1 MEAKEIGMESPEVT
15 TVSVMGE
22 EQLDIAEQ
30 LPNSDEGAFAEVTTV
45 TVGNMT
51 AADNV
56 FTTSVANASI
66 SEHVLSGRTTL
77 QIGEGLPTDKATL
90 IVVHTDGSI
99 VETTGLKAP
108 STPVTPGPQTPSTP
122 LTLGPEKDGT
132 KYHWDPSVYE
142 NELPVRCRNIS
153 GILYKNKLGSGG
165 RGRCIKNGET
175 WFTPTEFEGIAG
187 RASSKD
193 WKRSIRYA
201 GRPLQCL
208 IQDGILNPHAAS
220 CTCAACCDDMSLV
233 ERLTIAVLSKS
244 GGWERAKLSLP
255 GSAHCSAPTG
265 SQSRGDTVNSCGEVC
280 GVDLPAEGTWVKED
294 GKRVTGAF
302 VLSAQTG
309 PVRLFVPYKR
319 RKKENEQTVTPVK
332 KESPKNITLLP
343 ATPGTTFT
351 MTPAGQITGSAA
363 LTFDRSSSGDTTAI
377 ISNSTAPGDVFTGT
391 TVTMTPAGQI
401 TGSAALTFDRSSS
414 GDTTTII
421 SNSTAPG
428 DVFTGTTV
436 LASLPALGVPTPCT
450 PTKAPSPGTLNGL
463 EVAEGRS
470 WLYLEETANSLMAMA
485 QQLKTLIEQNLNQY
499 QNQMPLHQGEDAD
512 GKTEIIIK
520 QTCINCGRE
529 AMNECTGCHKV
540 HYCSTFCQRK
550 DWKDHQHMCG
560 QPTTLTVQ
568 AEDVQVTEVDLE
580 KVKV

>member
-1 MEAKEIGMESPEVT
+1 MFYFA
-15 TVSVMGE
+15 GE
-22 EQLDIAEQ
+22 RGLSARV
-30 LPNSDEGAFAEVTTV
+30 LCVAEVTTV

-220 CTCAACCDDMSLV
+220 CTCAACCDDMSL
-233 ERLTIAVLSKS
+233 
-244 GGWERAKLSLP
+244 
-255 GSAHCSAPTG
+255 
-265 SQSRGDTVNSCGEVC
+265 
-280 GVDLPAEGTWVKED
+280 
-294 GKRVTGAF
+294 
-302 VLSAQTG
+302 TG

-363 LTFDRSSSGDTTAI
+363 LTFDRSSSGDTT
-377 ISNSTAPGDVFTGT
+377 
-391 TVTMTPAGQI
+391 
-401 TGSAALTFDRSSS
+401 
-414 GDTTTII
+414 TII

-428 DVFTGTTV
+428 DVFTGTTGKPCTSPSPLQLFPPPSLHPAV

-485 QQLKTLIEQNLNQY
+485 QQLKTLIEQVKQASAAFREAAVS
-499 QNQMPLHQGEDAD
+499 QAKIQAE
-512 GKTEIIIK
+512 TERK
-520 QTCINCGRE
+520 EQTCINCGRE

>member
-220 CTCAACCDDMSLV
+220 CTCAACCDDMSL
-233 ERLTIAVLSKS
+233 
-244 GGWERAKLSLP
+244 
-255 GSAHCSAPTG
+255 
-265 SQSRGDTVNSCGEVC
+265 
-280 GVDLPAEGTWVKED
+280 
-294 GKRVTGAF
+294 
-302 VLSAQTG
+302 TG

-485 QQLKTLIEQNLNQY
+485 QQLKTLIEQVKQASAAFREAAVSQAKIQAETERKENLNQY